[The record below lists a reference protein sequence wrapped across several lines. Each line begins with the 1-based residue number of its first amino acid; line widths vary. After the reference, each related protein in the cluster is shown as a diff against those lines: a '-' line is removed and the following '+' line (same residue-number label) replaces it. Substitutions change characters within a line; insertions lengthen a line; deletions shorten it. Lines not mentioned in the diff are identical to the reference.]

1 MESLK
6 NKKLIFYNTK
16 GLTESENISNNKLC
30 PHWVSGFCDAES
42 CFSIRITKDK
52 NRKTAWR
59 VSPIFIIEL
68 NNKDILL
75 LKRVRDFFGV
85 GSFTERKNGNVLYCV
100 QSFANL
106 TDVIIPHFNKYP
118 LLTKKRADFF
128 VIYIY
133 NRTFKF

>member
-1 MESLK
+1 MDDL
-6 NKKLIFYNTK
+6 NKKLTFYNTEE
-16 GLTESENISNNKLC
+16 LTETKNISTNTKLC
-30 PHWVSGFCDAES
+30 LYWVSGFSDAEYS
-42 CFSIRITKDK
+42 FFIRITKDK
-52 NRKTAWR
+52 NRKTGWR

-85 GSFTERKNGNVLYCV
+85 GSFTERKNGNVVYYL

-106 TDVIIPHFNKYP
+106 TEIIIPHFNKYP
-118 LLTKKRADFF
+118 LLTKKESWFYS
-128 VIYIY
+128 IYIC